1 MYKVK
6 TKERFM
12 RIKGAMTILTNRAA
26 WYGKTVEW
34 LVDAID
40 NGFDEKQSVLEAYEV
55 YKLDQGYVWCGLN
68 GVGFT
73 TRENHAKVQ
82 REFA

>member
-1 MYKVK
+1 
-6 TKERFM
+6 M

-40 NGFDEKQSVLEAYEV
+40 NGFKENVPYSRGVIFRVSSRSVKETKEKNNS
-55 YKLDQGYVWCGLN
+55 K
-68 GVGFT
+68 
-73 TRENHAKVQ
+73 R
-82 REFA
+82 